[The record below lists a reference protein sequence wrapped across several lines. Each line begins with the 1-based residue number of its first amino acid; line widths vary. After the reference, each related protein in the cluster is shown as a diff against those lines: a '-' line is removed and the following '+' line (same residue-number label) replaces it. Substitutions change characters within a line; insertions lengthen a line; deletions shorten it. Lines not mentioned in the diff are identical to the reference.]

1 MSTLLLDTTFLSA
14 DDFDFQ
20 AHGRGNEMC
29 DRTQA
34 DHSTKKLAAIFSDDR
49 QAVSAFRTN
58 SLGTFI
64 HELFMCCT
72 LQRVEPF
79 GCCGAILRQPLKGRT
94 TMVTKIS
101 TAVVVALVAFL
112 AAPTASFAASKT
124 KTKDSFRDV
133 TKCEGGGCTAV
144 NPDRDPNTSLH
155 SQYYRSTHKKHK
167 TQPKS

>member
-1 MSTLLLDTTFLSA
+1 MTAATTIVRQPALASSPQPTFLSA

-20 AHGRGNEMC
+20 AHGRRNEMC

-58 SLGTFI
+58 FLGTFI
-64 HELFMCCT
+64 HELFMCRT

-112 AAPTASFAASKT
+112 AAPTASFAA
-124 KTKDSFRDV
+124 FHPLAL
-133 TKCEGGGCTAV
+133 E
-144 NPDRDPNTSLH
+144 
-155 SQYYRSTHKKHK
+155 
-167 TQPKS
+167 